1 MEAPALRLITQACAP
16 HPPCLRGAGRGTRG
30 ALRNDRSVPPQ
41 DKVHIPGAI
50 YLSVKFDPQCSTEE
64 GCDELAMASS
74 SDFQQDR
81 HTFSGSQQKWKDFE
95 LPGSD
100 HVLAPLDSMEHWN
113 SVLGRRM
120 LWEGVTPG
128 SAFFLRS
135 MGLPVAA
142 TS

>member
-1 MEAPALRLITQACAP
+1 MGPHEGLGSVPAALAPDDVAAPWRAPPFILLPRLVLPIP
-16 HPPCLRGAGRGTRG
+16 LVLEVLDGGTRG
-30 ALRNDRSVPPQ
+30 ALRNDRNVPPQ

-95 LPGSD
+95 LPGSG
-100 HVLAPLDSMEHWN
+100 HVLAPLDSMEH
-113 SVLGRRM
+113 
-120 LWEGVTPG
+120 
-128 SAFFLRS
+128 
-135 MGLPVAA
+135 
-142 TS
+142 